1 MSYLLDADWIIQ
13 SLGRRPQAARVLD
26 ELAPEGVFVNWVTVG
41 EVYEGAFRSSN
52 PQAHLDAFR
61 RFLRPFREIDL

>member
-1 MSYLLDADWIIQ
+1 VSYLLDADWIIQ

-26 ELAPEGVFVNWVTVG
+26 ELAPEGIFVNWVTVG
-41 EVYEGAFRSSN
+41 EVYKGAFRSSN